1 MTLPQ
6 RDFAN
11 VYKIPSSKIQTDYLR
26 IDHPASFIIRMYVVC
41 LQGKKYTHM
50 IL

>member
-26 IDHPASFIIRMYVVC
+26 IDRSSWKLIPV
-41 LQGKKYTHM
+41 
-50 IL
+50 